1 MACQKTNPIQFKAN
15 LRSHRMLLLDPL
27 GRQMCVL
34 WAPLES
40 MSCLPKTATK
50 SLRDAALLTLEG
62 HAGCRSVALPGGDGM
77 CCVFFFLFLNSFGAS
92 YLQVRAAA
100 PEGSGL
106 TMKMMDG
113 LATSST
119 PMVRRLRCSTLS
131 PLTPGTPTSALFSGV
146 SSISSSTCACFSLL
160 NCLEFALYS
169 KLWASPQFVT
179 ELRHAEPAYAGDT
192 RQCTLTRHQRPELQH
207 L

>member
-1 MACQKTNPIQFKAN
+1 MASQKPHPIQFEAN
-15 LRSHRMLLLDPL
+15 LRSHRMLLLGPL
-27 GRQMCVL
+27 GRQTCVL

-40 MSCLPKTATK
+40 ISCLPKTSTK
-50 SLRDAALLTLEG
+50 SSRGAALLKAMLAAEAWLCLEVIEG
-62 HAGCRSVALPGGDGM
+62 VAHQQ
-77 CCVFFFLFLNSFGAS
+77 SFGAGC
-92 YLQVRAAA
+92 LQVCATAT
-100 PEGSGL
+100 EGNGL

-146 SSISSSTCACFSLL
+146 SSISSRTCAFSLL
-160 NCLEFALYS
+160 NCLGFALYS

-179 ELRHAEPAYAGDT
+179 ELHHAEPAYAGDT
-192 RQCTLTRHQRPELQH
+192 RQCTLQRRQFPELQH